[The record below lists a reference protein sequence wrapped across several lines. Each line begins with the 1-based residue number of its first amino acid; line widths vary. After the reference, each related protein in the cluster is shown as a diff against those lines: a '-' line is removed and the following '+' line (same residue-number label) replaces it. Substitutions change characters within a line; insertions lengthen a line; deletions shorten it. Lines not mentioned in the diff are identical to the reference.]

1 MNNITKQSNL
11 SAIKI
16 IVISYV
22 KLPIVTV
29 TVTVTVTG
37 TIIIVSDKNKYQKYQ
52 FNNIMP
58 GETRRS
64 GPLINN
70 SI

>member
-1 MNNITKQSNL
+1 MNNITKQNNL

-22 KLPIVTV
+22 KLPTV

>member
-1 MNNITKQSNL
+1 MNNITKQNNL

-16 IVISYV
+16 IVINYV
-22 KLPIVTV
+22 KLP

-70 SI
+70 SIY

>member
-1 MNNITKQSNL
+1 MNNITKQNNL

-22 KLPIVTV
+22 KLPTV
-29 TVTVTVTG
+29 SVTVTVTG
-37 TIIIVSDKNKYQKYQ
+37 TIIKVSDKNKYQKYQ

-64 GPLINN
+64 GPVK
-70 SI
+70 